1 MNHYFGNIEQDTLT
15 NNNFRKVLY
24 TGTYAQLVVMCLKP
38 GQEIGAEVHP
48 SVDQFFRV
56 EQGTA
61 QFLIDGQ
68 TINVGEDQA
77 VIVPAGANHNVTNT
91 GQTDLKLYTIYSPPN
106 HSAGTIHPT
115 KAEAD
120 AAEAAEHDQH

>member
-1 MNHYFGNIEQDTLT
+1 MNHYFGNIEQDTLS

-38 GQEIGAEVHP
+38 AEEIGAEVHP

-68 TINVGEDQA
+68 TINVAEDQA
-77 VIVPAGANHNVTNT
+77 VIVPAGANHNVINT

-106 HSAGTIHPT
+106 HPAGTIHPT

-120 AAEAAEHDQH
+120 AAEVEDHDQH